1 MTASSSGS
9 RLPDSFRSEWSP
21 LHSLKPACTHHA
33 YCSQQVPPQST
44 RAPQWYLTKSKASLI
59 GTSVAIFAHGVEAIT
74 LFWQHSVS
82 SVLAFPPLSLSPF
95 PLIPE
100 NVYLPFYTGERC
112 LQRFPALPADGDVF
126 PMHFYQTTLSLPVMR
141 RHIRTSRFVF
151 FVFAGAFLRY
161 YSGEPLFA
169 HENYSGIL
177 RRVSCTS
184 LHLINIPEYANDVSC
199 SGWAP
204 VSPKCGSEISPWSR
218 QFCYENIDSRYYLLC
233 CNWYYFLL
241 VFFCNLL
248 FHIFIAL
255 VHGQRM

>member
-1 MTASSSGS
+1 MISAAFVETRVHASCILLAAGS
-9 RLPDSFRSEWSP
+9 ATKYPGAAVILNKKQSKFNWNVSRYFRSWCRSYYAI
-21 LHSLKPACTHHA
+21 LTTLCIIRAR
-33 YCSQQVPPQST
+33 VP
-44 RAPQWYLTKSKASLI
+44 
-59 GTSVAIFAHGVEAIT
+59 TS
-74 LFWQHSVS
+74 
-82 SVLAFPPLSLSPF
+82 LSLSPF

-218 QFCYENIDSRYYLLC
+218 QFCYENIDSTYYLLC

-248 FHIFIAL
+248 SHIFIAL